1 MCEAGVVVSTGKIP
15 VVCSMFYTFI
25 KALVVIS
32 LLLLAVEV
40 ATYFNGWDLAA
51 STLAVSSLCSASS
64 PSSTFLR
71 SARVI
76 ASTLPRSARVFDP
89 EKPSLSSP
97 RSSPDLRPAMS
108 PTSSPAYAAPTNAAI
123 PCTAA
128 STTSSHSQTT
138 SPRPSVAISCRRSQ
152 TRMSGGEQR
161 TREITRGSHGD
172 GMSRPAMTTAWAGL
186 PDSGQE
192 WFVLVDAGLI
202 PAPVLIP
209 SIPNPLPS
217 VVRHMLLGGEDWL
230 VLRSVC
236 EHSFYILSGL
246 STRP

>member
-25 KALVVIS
+25 KALLVIS

-51 STLAVSSLCSASS
+51 STLVVSSLCSASS
-64 PSSTFLR
+64 PSSTLPR
-71 SARVI
+71 STRVI
-76 ASTLPRSARVFDP
+76 ASEYALILIFDP
-89 EKPSLSSP
+89 EKPSLSPP